1 MNYRVS
7 GALAIVRVGDADIY
21 LSRGATL
28 PDGVDKDNLKHLMSV
43 GLVEEA
49 KAETDAAE
57 EADET
62 DAADESEQ
70 PADEAP
76 KTTCRR

>member
-21 LSRGATL
+21 LSRGAPL
-28 PDGVDKDNLKHLMSV
+28 PGGVDKDNLKHLMSV

-49 KAETDAAE
+49 AE
-57 EADET
+57 EAGET

-76 KTTCRR
+76 KTTRRR